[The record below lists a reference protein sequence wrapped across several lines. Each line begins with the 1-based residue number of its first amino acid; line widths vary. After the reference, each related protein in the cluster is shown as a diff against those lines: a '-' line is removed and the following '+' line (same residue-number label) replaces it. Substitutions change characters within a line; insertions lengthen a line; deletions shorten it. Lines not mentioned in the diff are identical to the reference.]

1 MKVRV
6 NETDLNGKPIYDS
19 GEILTGESHLDIV
32 EGMKI
37 APFTVNL
44 EPLPYMRDVLART
57 GNPDFQLPEEP
68 EAAAKAF
75 LLKLASSGFVQFL
88 EDDPYPAR
96 LMEVL
101 ETIRQ
106 SGVTNMFDV
115 PVVTRLAE
123 QMGETEVANWVN
135 THRHDYGEI
144 ILHGRP
150 NPEPVEVK

>member
-1 MKVRV
+1 
-6 NETDLNGKPIYDS
+6 
-19 GEILTGESHLDIV
+19 
-32 EGMKI
+32 MKI
-37 APFTVNL
+37 APFTVTL

-57 GNPDFQLPEEP
+57 GNPDFPLPEEP

-88 EDDPYPAR
+88 EDDPYPPR

-101 ETIRQ
+101 EAIRQ

-115 PVVTRLAE
+115 PVVAGLAE
-123 QMGETEVANWVN
+123 QMGETEVAGWINN
-135 THRHDYGEI
+135 HRHDYGEI

-150 NPEPVEVK
+150 TPEPQEVK

>member
-19 GEILTGESHLDIV
+19 GEILSGESHLDIV

-37 APFTVNL
+37 APFTVTL

-68 EAAAKAF
+68 EAAARAF

-88 EDDPYPAR
+88 EDDPYPPR

-115 PVVTRLAE
+115 PVVAGLAE
-123 QMGETEVANWVN
+123 QMGETEVAAWIN

-150 NPEPVEVK
+150 NPEPQEVK

>member
-19 GEILTGESHLDIV
+19 GEILSGESHLDIV

-68 EAAAKAF
+68 EAAARAF

-88 EDDPYPAR
+88 EDDPYPPR

-115 PVVTRLAE
+115 PVVAGLAE
-123 QMGETEVANWVN
+123 QMGETEVAAWIN

-150 NPEPVEVK
+150 NPEPQEVK